1 MKKQDSL
8 SRLDLSDGDK
18 AELEELKTSLTDS
31 FELRAD
37 EFSPSSLVTSSLLA
51 FDSRVANVS
60 SSAPVSPSRAS
71 SVSVSSL
78 VKEFERSVIVRTS
91 STPVLTAKVAHPE
104 GKSLFTLEPSLFL
117 INQSA
122 NMSELNESL
131 APIIKSR
138 SAQKGWVTRA
148 VRTLEGLNTKGVLT
162 LLLFRKQEN
171 LINSYFNK

>member
-8 SRLDLSDGDK
+8 CRIDLSDGEK
-18 AELEELKTSLTDS
+18 AELEEIKSSLTDS
-31 FELRAD
+31 FKSRVD

-51 FDSRVANVS
+51 FDNRIANVS

-117 INQSA
+117 IN
-122 NMSELNESL
+122 
-131 APIIKSR
+131 
-138 SAQKGWVTRA
+138 
-148 VRTLEGLNTKGVLT
+148 
-162 LLLFRKQEN
+162 
-171 LINSYFNK
+171 